1 MQSKYEGRT
10 YEEALQKCLRTL
22 ELDETEL
29 YIDIKEKEPTEE
41 NKNKIEI
48 TVLPKSEVIDYIKEI
63 IQNIGNALVSRIE
76 TKVSDIEDVLNI
88 SIYSEVNPIL
98 IGKDGKNLSAIQ
110 TIIKQSIFRKFGRNI
125 KVSVDIANYK
135 TKKIK
140 NLKYEVS
147 KIADEVL
154 KTKIEAHLDPM
165 NSYERRIVHT
175 LISDYDLLETV
186 SEGEEPNR
194 YVIIKY
200 KENLDQ

>member
-1 MQSKYEGRT
+1 MQNKYEGRT

-48 TVLPKSEVIDYIKEI
+48 TVLPKYEVINYIKEL

-76 TKVSDIEDVLNI
+76 TKVSDVDDVLNI

-98 IGKDGKNLSAIQ
+98 IGKDGKNLNAIQ
-110 TIIKQSIFRKFGRNI
+110 TIIKQAIFRKFGRSI

-147 KIADEVL
+147 KIAEEVL

-175 LISDYDLLETV
+175 LISEYDLLETV